1 MHAQKIFEEFKLK
14 KKQVNIMIY
23 MLKAIHYCLQMY
35 WKILEINVSK
45 YMNLILLLRLRKTIE
60 DQEIK
65 QVGILKTLKPKELE
79 KTKDKSDDNEK
90 DLKYKEGFTEFSN
103 KRIIHKKQR

>member
-1 MHAQKIFEEFKLK
+1 
-14 KKQVNIMIY
+14 MIY

-45 YMNLILLLRLRKTIE
+45 YMSLILLLRSRKTIE

-79 KTKDKSDDNEK
+79 TTKGNSDDNEK
-90 DLKYKEGFTEFSN
+90 DLKYKGGFNELSN
-103 KRIIHKKQR
+103 KRVIHEKQR